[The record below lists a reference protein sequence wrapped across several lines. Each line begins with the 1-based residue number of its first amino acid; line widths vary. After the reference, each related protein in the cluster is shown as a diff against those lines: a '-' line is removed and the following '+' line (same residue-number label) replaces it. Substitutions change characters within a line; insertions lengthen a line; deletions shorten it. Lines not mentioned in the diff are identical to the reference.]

1 MTIRLD
7 NVISTEVGGRPR
19 DGVARGSAAA
29 AMADARMEPM
39 KIRRS
44 ASRDKRNIP
53 LCKDANVRWK
63 ASHEATQSTGFRE
76 KPFE

>member
-7 NVISTEVGGRPR
+7 NVISPEVGGRAR

-29 AMADARMEPM
+29 MAGARMEPM

-53 LCKDANVRWK
+53 LCKDANVGWK
-63 ASHEATQSTGFRE
+63 ARRSATRPAALRQQ
-76 KPFE
+76 PFE